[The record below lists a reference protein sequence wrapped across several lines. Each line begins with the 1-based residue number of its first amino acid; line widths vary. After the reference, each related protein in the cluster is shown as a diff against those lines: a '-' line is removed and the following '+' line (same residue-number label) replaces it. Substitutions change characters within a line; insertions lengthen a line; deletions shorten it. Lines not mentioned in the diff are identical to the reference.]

1 MSRPARW
8 ACAIIALVALASI
21 GFQFRARWL
30 ELGDQAGVLSVLWYL
45 ARYFTHLTN
54 ALVALVLGMAA
65 LSGRWPRPARLAAIT
80 VWIVAVGVV
89 YHLLLAATHNPEGW
103 EVWAS
108 IGEHSI
114 VPAATLALWLAAA
127 PKANLTLA
135 HAAIWALWPLAYAA
149 YAILRGALDGTYPYF
164 FLNPVKSG
172 PGLVAAYV
180 AGLGAF
186 FILSGTGLVALSR
199 LLPQKVQR

>member
-1 MSRPARW
+1 MPRPARW
-8 ACAIIALVALASI
+8 ACAAIALVAIASI

-30 ELGDQAGVLSVLWYL
+30 EPGHQAGLLPVLWYL

-54 ALVALVLGMAA
+54 ALVALVLGQAA
-65 LSGRWPRPARLAAIT
+65 LSGRWPRPAWLAAIT

-89 YHLLLAATHNPEGW
+89 YHVLLAATHNPQGW

-114 VPAATLALWLAAA
+114 VPAATLALWLTAA
-127 PKANLTLA
+127 PKANLGLPY
-135 HAAIWALWPLAYAA
+135 AAIWALWPLAYAA
-149 YAILRGALDGTYPYF
+149 YAILRGALDGSYPYF

-180 AGLGAF
+180 AGPGAF
-186 FILSGTGLVALSR
+186 FILAGAGLVGLSR
-199 LLPQKVQR
+199 LLPRKARG